1 VAPFEGRYNSLEKG
15 RCNSFEKRR
24 FNSLE
29 KGKFGNRKA
38 GAGKIGRRSVLR
50 DLSEIVECVGQ
61 VRGCST
67 CF

>member
-29 KGKFGNRKA
+29 KGRFGNRKA
-38 GAGKIGRRSVLR
+38 GAGKIGRWSVLR
-50 DLSEIVECVGQ
+50 DLSEIV
-61 VRGCST
+61 
-67 CF
+67 